1 MQRII
6 STLRCSI
13 CTAEKPLVYKG
24 FLGGPENLPNCYL
37 YVLDLRLIMVYPRFM
52 IKFQAY
58 IDGQYF
64 HTFDSISDADTLV
77 HWMGEGQTMCVVE
90 VAS

>member
-1 MQRII
+1 
-6 STLRCSI
+6 
-13 CTAEKPLVYKG
+13 
-24 FLGGPENLPNCYL
+24 
-37 YVLDLRLIMVYPRFM
+37 M

-64 HTFDSISDADTLV
+64 HTFDSPAEADGLV
-77 HWMGEGQTMCVVE
+77 YWMGEGQTMCIVE